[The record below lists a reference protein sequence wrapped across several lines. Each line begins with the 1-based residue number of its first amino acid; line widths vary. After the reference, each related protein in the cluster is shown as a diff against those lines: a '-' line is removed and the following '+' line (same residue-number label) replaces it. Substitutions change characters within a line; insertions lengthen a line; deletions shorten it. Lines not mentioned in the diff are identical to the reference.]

1 MGEVNH
7 KYETVGVPDNYWLL
21 NFNDFEHAFVT
32 LFCLMVVNNWMVI
45 AEMHKD
51 VLGSSTVP
59 LLFFGLFYVF
69 SVLISLN
76 IIIAVILDMY

>member
-1 MGEVNH
+1 
-7 KYETVGVPDNYWLL
+7 
-21 NFNDFEHAFVT
+21 
-32 LFCLMVVNNWMVI
+32 MVVNNWMVI